1 MDANCFKTLL
11 RLTRL
16 DKDAFNERSQNR
28 VDQLDNAAVTP
39 NDIFNGLLGNVN
51 VSFNTSK
58 KKMSHCRC
66 NISLW
71 HYAKKWKIH

>member
-28 VDQLDNAAVTP
+28 VDQLDNAAVRA

-58 KKMSHCRC
+58 KK
-66 NISLW
+66 
-71 HYAKKWKIH
+71 